1 MTNRKFDCRK
11 NSESN
16 RIQSRRKLKKAV
28 SKAVAREGQAY
39 PLGYVE
45 ALDDTRTLLADFF
58 SFLLKRILSGCRV
71 VVNCRGLLLSW
82 LLPCDPSQ

>member
-1 MTNRKFDCRK
+1 MTNRKSDCRK

-28 SKAVAREGQAY
+28 SKVAAREGQAY

-45 ALDDTRTLLADFF
+45 ALNDTRTLLADFF
-58 SFLLKRILSGCRV
+58 SFLLKRILSCCRV
-71 VVNCRGLLLSW
+71 VVNCRGRLLLW
-82 LLPCDPSQ
+82 LFPFDLSQ

>member
-1 MTNRKFDCRK
+1 MTNRKSDCRK

-28 SKAVAREGQAY
+28 SKAAAREGQAY

-45 ALDDTRTLLADFF
+45 ALNDTRTLLADYFQ
-58 SFLLKRILSGCRV
+58 LPAKENPV
-71 VVNCRGLLLSW
+71 LLSRSCE
-82 LLPCDPSQ
+82 LSRAFVIVAAPL

>member
-1 MTNRKFDCRK
+1 MTNRKSDCRK

-28 SKAVAREGQAY
+28 SKAAAREGQAY

-45 ALDDTRTLLADFF
+45 ALNDTRTLLAR
-58 SFLLKRILSGCRV
+58 SCELSRAFV
-71 VVNCRGLLLSW
+71 IVAAPL
-82 LLPCDPSQ
+82 

>member
-1 MTNRKFDCRK
+1 MTNRKSDCRK

-28 SKAVAREGQAY
+28 IKAAAREEQAY

-45 ALDDTRTLLADFF
+45 ALNDTRTLLADFL
-58 SFLLKRILSGCRV
+58 SFLLKRTLSCWRV

-82 LLPCDPSQ
+82 LLPCHPSQ